1 MILTW
6 KVLSNMKTFI
16 HTHITV
22 DNSPSG
28 LVPVVLAIE
37 TRFAQ
42 YYKVF
47 EMMGDEYCAYSP
59 IAYD

>member
-1 MILTW
+1 
-6 KVLSNMKTFI
+6 MKTFI

-22 DNSPSG
+22 DNI
-28 LVPVVLAIE
+28 LAPVVLAIE

-47 EMMGDEYCAYSP
+47 EMYGDEFVPYSP
-59 IAYD
+59 VVFE